1 MQMRLT
7 LANPFLI
14 FLYSLALLVFG
25 CAIGLYWKAHPGVAL
40 CLTAV
45 GALLTVIHDLATGL
59 YWFWVI
65 AKAVDNTHQ
74 NPPS

>member
-25 CAIGLYWKAHPGVAL
+25 CAIGLYWKSNPGMAL
-40 CLTAV
+40 CLTVV
-45 GALLTVIHDLATGL
+45 GALLTVIHDVATGL
-59 YWFWVI
+59 FWFWLI
-65 AKAVDNTHQ
+65 AKAVGKTDHG
-74 NPPS
+74 PP